1 MTNSVRPG
9 ERSTPSLP
17 RVALVVGANDL
28 RRKLRDRT
36 ALLLGIVTPL
46 LMAAVIGLA
55 FGGGI
60 SFAATI
66 AVVDGD
72 GSAISQGIVDGLVEG
87 APAGTP
93 VTFARATDV
102 AGANADL
109 DAGKVD
115 AVIVVPSAFGAS
127 ISAMASGGRGGTLR
141 VLTDA
146 NKRIAGDV
154 ARSVADGLS
163 ARVSASVL
171 AIQTA
176 LTGNGTVT
184 DPAAIQRIVAEGQ
197 RVTVPI
203 ALEQVDAG
211 GRYPPVAYFGASMG
225 ILFLFF
231 TVGGGARSLITERKE
246 GTLTRV
252 RSAPVSDAGVL
263 LGKSGAV
270 LVIALLSLLTIWAV
284 TSVVFRASWGDPLAV
299 LTIIVSVVIA
309 VAGISAL
316 VAGLARTDAQADG
329 LTAIVA
335 FGFALLGGSFF
346 QSGSLPPLLQT
357 LALATPNGWAL
368 RALTRIGASDAGLI
382 DILPSAVVLLAIG
395 LVTAAIGIQGLKR
408 KALA

>member
-1 MTNSVRPG
+1 MPTVRAG
-9 ERSTPSLP
+9 DRTTPSLP
-17 RVALVVGANDL
+17 RVALVIGGNDL

-66 AVVDGD
+66 AVVDTD
-72 GSAISQGIVDGLVEG
+72 GSTISQGIVSGLVEG

-93 VTFARATDV
+93 VTFVRATEL
-102 AGANADL
+102 ATARADL

-115 AVIVVPSAFGAS
+115 AVIVIPTAFGAS
-127 ISAMASGGRGGTLR
+127 ITAMAGGGHGGTLR

-154 ARSVADGLS
+154 ARSVADGLG

-176 LTGNGTVT
+176 LTADGGVS
-184 DPAAIQRIVAEGQ
+184 DPAAIQRIVSEGQ
-197 RVTVPI
+197 RITVPI

-246 GTLTRV
+246 GTLVRV
-252 RSAPVSDAGVL
+252 RSAPVSDAAVL

-284 TSVVFRASWGDPLAV
+284 TSVVFRASWGNPAAV
-299 LTIIVSVVIA
+299 LMIIVSVVVA
-309 VAGISAL
+309 VAGISTL

-346 QSGSLPPLLQT
+346 QSGSLPPVLQT

-368 RALTRIGASDAGLI
+368 RALTRIGAGDAGALEV
-382 DILPSAVVLLAIG
+382 LPSTLVLLVIG
-395 LVTAAIGIQGLKR
+395 VVTAAIGLQGLKR